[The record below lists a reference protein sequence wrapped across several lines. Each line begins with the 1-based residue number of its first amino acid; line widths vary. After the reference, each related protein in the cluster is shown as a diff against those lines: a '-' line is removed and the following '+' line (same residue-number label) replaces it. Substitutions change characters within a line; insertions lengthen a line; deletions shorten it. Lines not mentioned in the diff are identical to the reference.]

1 MSDTMTA
8 MRNQVSGKLI
18 ERAQADG
25 DFLVEVDFPMDSW
38 VVGYLFSFGTEVEV
52 LEPLELRQQLYEY
65 AHKIAA
71 HHKP

>member
-1 MSDTMTA
+1 
-8 MRNQVSGKLI
+8 
-18 ERAQADG
+18 
-25 DFLVEVDFPMDSW
+25 MDSW

-65 AHKIAA
+65 AQKIAA